1 MTLATVLTR
10 AQLGLEAP
18 QVTCE
23 VHLSGGLPGLIIVGL
38 VETAVKES
46 RERVKAAIRQSGFQF
61 PDRKITVNLAPAD
74 LPKRGSRFDLAI
86 AIGILVASGQIPRD
100 RLDEHEFFG
109 ELALTGRLRTVTGLL
124 PTLFQAEKAR
134 RRCIV
139 PSGCKHEAS
148 LLQHAEILLADHLL
162 SVAQYLM
169 GRTELDRVVPIDLD
183 ERPDENGSNADM
195 GDIHGQYQ
203 GRRALEIMAAGGH
216 HMLMIG
222 PPGTG
227 KTMLAQRLTGILP
240 PLNRK
245 QIIENILLYSLTTFA
260 RESYG
265 LQRPFRAPHHTS
277 TAAALVGGGRPPKP
291 GEISLAHHGV
301 LFLDE
306 LPEFARNVL
315 DALREPL
322 ESGRVSIA
330 RAEHTVQYPACFQL
344 IATMN
349 PCPCGFSGDS
359 QRECRCSPDQV
370 RRYQSRVSGPFLD
383 RIDICI
389 HLNREP
395 VLLDVDSAGTGESS
409 ASVRQRVMSAQRR
422 QLKRSGCVNAEL
434 KRDGIQ
440 QQCWPDK
447 EGRKIL
453 EKAAAR
459 FALSQRACNRAL
471 RVARTIADLRCADEV
486 LARDVLEALS
496 LRGLE
501 AH

>member
-1 MTLATVLTR
+1 MALATVLTR
-10 AQLGLEAP
+10 AQVGLEAP

-61 PDRKITVNLAPAD
+61 PDRKIIVNLAPAD

-86 AIGILVASGQIPRD
+86 AVGILVASGQIPRD

-109 ELALTGRLRTVTGLL
+109 ELALTGRLRSVTGLL
-124 PTLFQAEKAR
+124 PALFQAEKSR

-148 LLQHAEILLADHLL
+148 LLQHAGILLADHLL
-162 SVAQYLM
+162 NVAQYLM
-169 GRTELDRVVPIDLD
+169 GHFELDQVVPTDLD
-183 ERPDENGSNADM
+183 DQLVDNDANADM
-195 GDIHGQYQ
+195 ADINGQYQ
-203 GRRALEIMAAGGH
+203 GRRALEITAAGGH
-216 HMLMIG
+216 HLLMIG

-227 KTMLAQRLTGILP
+227 KTMLAQRLPGILP
-240 PLNRK
+240 PMNRK
-245 QIIENILLYSLTTFA
+245 QIVDNLLLYSLNPSA
-260 RESYG
+260 RDSRC
-265 LQRPFRAPHHTS
+265 LHRPFRAPHHTA
-277 TAAALVGGGRPPKP
+277 TAVALVGGGRPPKP

-306 LPEFARNVL
+306 LPEFPRSVL
-315 DALREPL
+315 DALREPM
-322 ESGRVSIA
+322 ESGRISIA
-330 RAEHTVQYPACFQL
+330 RADQTLQFPACFQL
-344 IATMN
+344 ISAMN

-370 RRYQSRVSGPFLD
+370 RRYQGRVSGPFLD

-395 VLLDVDSAGTGESS
+395 VLLDVDGTETRESS
-409 ASVRQRVMSAQRR
+409 ALVRQRVTNARRR
-422 QLKRSGCVNAEL
+422 QFKRSGCTNAQL
-434 KRDGIQ
+434 KHHRIQ
-440 QQCWPDK
+440 VLCWPDRD
-447 EGRKIL
+447 GRKIL
-453 EKAAAR
+453 EKAARR
-459 FALSQRACNRAL
+459 FALSQRACDRAL
-471 RVARTIADLRCADEV
+471 RVARTIADLRGADKV
-486 LARDVLEALS
+486 LPSDIQEALS

-501 AH
+501 AR